1 MGEYGKLC
9 LDFLAIYLAFSVHF
23 MCVDIH
29 VYTCEL
35 LLVIHLT
42 GPSSLGVVRV

>member
-23 MCVDIH
+23 MCVDI
-29 VYTCEL
+29 YTGEL

-42 GPSSLGVVRV
+42 GPFSLGVVRV